1 MFVKLYLKVTNF
13 ERSMGMGDKNYS
25 ASLVSK
31 RFWFY
36 ESKQYI
42 EMLNDGMTSD
52 EIQRLSEN
60 ENIFGAASS
69 SRAKEIFNTVRRR
82 VNILGK
88 EIQKLFPKLNI
99 DNQKVVVLIS
109 VLLLNDLL
117 LEFMLEVYQVQLQK
131 GQMQLTV
138 TDYKAFFSE
147 KQRINETVAS
157 WKPYTYNRLGSA
169 YKKYLLE
176 AGLIREDGDAD
187 LMTLKVIDTKVLQW
201 LKMIGRPDI
210 IRAVTGGLQ

>member
-1 MFVKLYLKVTNF
+1 
-13 ERSMGMGDKNYS
+13 MGDKNYS

-42 EMLNDGMTSD
+42 EMLDNGKTSK
-52 EIQRLSEN
+52 EIQKLSEDQ
-60 ENIFGAASS
+60 NIFGAASS
-69 SRAKEIFNTVRRR
+69 GRAKEIYNTVKRR
-82 VNILGK
+82 VNTLGN
-88 EIQKLFPKLNI
+88 EVQIMFPKLNI
-99 DNQKVVVLIS
+99 DNQKVIILIS

-131 GQMQLTV
+131 GQMHLTV

-147 KQRINETVAS
+147 KQRTNETVAG

-176 AGLIREDGDAD
+176 AGLIREDGETD
-187 LMTLKVIDTKVLQW
+187 LMTLKVIDPNVLRW
-201 LKMIGRPDI
+201 LRLIGRPDI
-210 IRAVTGGLQ
+210 IKAITGGLQ

>member
-1 MFVKLYLKVTNF
+1 MI
-13 ERSMGMGDKNYS
+13 MDDKNYS
-25 ASLVSK
+25 ASLVSR

-52 EIQRLSEN
+52 EIQKLSEN
-60 ENIFGAASS
+60 ENIFGAASN

-82 VNILGK
+82 VNILDE
-88 EIQKLFPKLNI
+88 EIQAIFPKLNI
-99 DNQKVVVLIS
+99 DNQKIIIFIS
-109 VLLLNDLL
+109 VLLLNDLI

-147 KQRINETVAS
+147 KQRTNETVAS

-176 AGLIREDGDAD
+176 AGLIREDGEAD
-187 LMTLKVIDTKVLQW
+187 LMTLKVIDPKVLQW
-201 LKMIGRPDI
+201 LRVIGRPDI
-210 IRAVTGGLQ
+210 IRAITGGLQ

>member
-1 MFVKLYLKVTNF
+1 MD
-13 ERSMGMGDKNYS
+13 GKNYS

-36 ESKQYI
+36 ETKQYI

-60 ENIFGAASS
+60 ENVFGAASN

-82 VNILGK
+82 VNILDE
-88 EIQKLFPKLNI
+88 EIQTIFPKLNI
-99 DNQKVVVLIS
+99 DNQKIIIFIS
-109 VLLLNDLL
+109 VLLLNDLI

-147 KQRINETVAS
+147 KQRTNETVAS
-157 WKPYTYNRLGSA
+157 WKTYTYNRLGSA

-176 AGLIREDGDAD
+176 AGLIREDGEAD
-187 LMTLKVIDTKVLQW
+187 LMTLKVIDPKVLQW
-201 LKMIGRPDI
+201 LRVIGRPDI
-210 IRAVTGGLQ
+210 IRAITGGLQ